1 MGTQFTNTL
10 SGNTNG
16 TIITVDYSQDFINLN
31 ANLVDLYTALGTLD
45 TTLKATNTALGTLNT
60 SVNASIGVAG
70 ATTPGAV
77 SNSALLSKDVLT
89 VIAESLLSIEENQN
103 ELTQSLGQ
111 MTFAVSGIASGTQE
125 SIAVQ
130 QLALADQLSTNEFQ
144 KTATK
149 EALARNGIDP
159 PAPRP
164 ISTIIQEKVQEATT
178 INVTASAT
186 AFVSEKVTSGVSY
199 ASTTAVSYVGETAV
213 GGWFAARWADVKKV
227 FVTEKAPDKVYKQ
240 NVSTQMAQIRTGVKG
255 AIPPPPTTP

>member
-1 MGTQFTNTL
+1 MGVQL
-10 SGNTNG
+10 SNVLTGNTGG
-16 TIITVDYSQDFINLN
+16 TIITVDYSQDFVTLNQHLANIN
-31 ANLVDLYTALGTLD
+31 TALGTLD
-45 TTLKATNTALGTLNT
+45 TTLKATNGALGTLNG
-60 SVNASIGVAG
+60 SINASIGAG
-70 ATTPGAV
+70 GMNIPGAV

-164 ISTIIQEKVQEATT
+164 IGTIIQEKVQEATT

-186 AFVSEKVTSGVSY
+186 AFVSEKVNSGVSY

-213 GGWFAARWADVKKV
+213 GGWFAARWTDVKKV

-255 AIPPPPTTP
+255 AIPPAPSAP